1 MKRLIRTVAVLLVLA
16 WAGLAGVGTAL
27 LDDAIASDGKDQ
39 GKSGMKP
46 GAGSEGGKSEA
57 TKPGDDKPFDE
68 VVKDMEVIKGLFTFY
83 RRADDNKILMEIAPD
98 QLDKRYLFAATLDQ
112 AVGERGFYGAQQ
124 LGDFPLEFHQVGKM
138 PANKAPATKPTPPM
152 TSAGIACPTA
162 RPIAASSAGVG
173 GATDRSGGG

>member
-68 VVKDMEVIKGLFTFY
+68 VVKDGQATVQAPPEHAEPAGHTVPQAPQLFRSVRVSTQ
-83 RRADDNKILMEIAPD
+83 APP
-98 QLDKRYLFAATLDQ
+98 QFARFESQAATSP
-112 AVGERGFYGAQQ
+112 G
-124 LGDFPLEFHQVGKM
+124 
-138 PANKAPATKPTPPM
+138 
-152 TSAGIACPTA
+152 S
-162 RPIAASSAGVG
+162 
-173 GATDRSGGG
+173 